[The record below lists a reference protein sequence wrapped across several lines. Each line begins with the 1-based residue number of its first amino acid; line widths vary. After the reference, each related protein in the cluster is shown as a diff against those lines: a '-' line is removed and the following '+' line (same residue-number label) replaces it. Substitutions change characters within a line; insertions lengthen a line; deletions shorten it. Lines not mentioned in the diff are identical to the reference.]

1 MLGAGVALE
10 STFSVPTVVRVTAAA
25 VAPVVACGR
34 SGFDIISALSAAVL
48 AVAMEIGPLVAS
60 FDGEA
65 AVNGGKAA
73 SVVVG
78 ALKILAEGLGNS
90 AGSVA
95 VSGSA
100 AAVELLVFLRRRI
113 LGPSVL

>member
-1 MLGAGVALE
+1 M
-10 STFSVPTVVRVTAAA
+10 
-25 VAPVVACGR
+25 
-34 SGFDIISALSAAVL
+34 
-48 AVAMEIGPLVAS
+48 
-60 FDGEA
+60 
-65 AVNGGKAA
+65 NGGKAA

>member
-25 VAPVVACGR
+25 VAPVVACGC
-34 SGFDIISALSAAVL
+34 SGFDISALSAAVL
-48 AVAMEIGPLVAS
+48 AVAMEIGPLAAS